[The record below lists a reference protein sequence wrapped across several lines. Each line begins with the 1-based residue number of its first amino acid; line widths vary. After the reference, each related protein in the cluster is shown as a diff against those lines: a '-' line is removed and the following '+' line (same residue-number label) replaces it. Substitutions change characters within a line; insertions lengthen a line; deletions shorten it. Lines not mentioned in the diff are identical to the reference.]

1 MKVNLSLLAQVLAQK
16 VGVEVV
22 AGPHLATN
30 GKVIF
35 VPPDL
40 MGDETAAVIVRGGVC
55 HEAVGHV
62 RHTDFSV
69 APKEKLLRSLLNVI
83 EDIRIEK
90 LAWRCYPGARRIL
103 EEMAVTVDGKGW
115 FAGPPKGQEQ
125 QQPESVL
132 LMALLRDL
140 RTRVLMQ
147 PLDPVQTADLI
158 QQAQSVFGN
167 RWPQVIALAEAG
179 AAGADT
185 AAAYQCAMD
194 ILALVCNPGKN
205 QAQSQQQQDPGAK
218 EQGEGDG
225 NGDGDGQQGDDQ
237 QDRSGDSEP
246 QGTGSQSPEDKA
258 GSKDPGE
265 GADQENASTGD
276 QSQKGDGD
284 GDGSSASQ
292 EADGHGQTAENS
304 NGSESGAEPSASS
317 GAQVGQGGAQ
327 GTAVQSCEEVTSV
340 VCDPTK
346 APDVSLDE
354 MIGQFVAG
362 GEVSQG
368 RYCRIEERPLMA
380 PAAIDGKS
388 SGLGMAARLRAD
400 LERLLLSRVQDE
412 DDAIVDRGRFDTTR
426 LVEAMMGSKEVF
438 TREQEEGEGL
448 DTEVYILVD
457 RSGSTTKIIK
467 SINEAVWGIGGAMA
481 GFEGSHLDFG
491 VWYFDDVL
499 KPAKRPHVRWAQ
511 EKKRCQAFASGGTN
525 WLGAFLH
532 LTPRLAQSKRSRKVV
547 YTITDGDLGD
557 DDAARAAI
565 RSAEKLGI
573 DLVFLMVDVPAPA
586 YAGQHRNVV
595 ASTVQSSAG
604 AQGLQRA
611 IFDSLRKSL
620 I

>member
-115 FAGPPKGQEQ
+115 FSGPPKGQEQ
-125 QQPESVL
+125 RPESVL

-205 QAQSQQQQDPGAK
+205 QAQSQQQDPGAK
-218 EQGEGDG
+218 EQGDG
-225 NGDGDGQQGDDQ
+225 NGDGQKGGDQ

-246 QGTGSQSPEDKA
+246 QGTGSQSPEEKA
-258 GSKDPGE
+258 GSKDPGAG
-265 GADQENASTGD
+265 GAGQENASTGD

-284 GDGSSASQ
+284 GSSASQ
-292 EADGHGQTAENS
+292 EAGDHGQTAENS
-304 NGSESGAEPSASS
+304 NRSESGAEPRASS
-317 GAQVGQGGAQ
+317 GAQGGQSSGQGA
-327 GTAVQSCEEVTSV
+327 AVQSCKEVTSV

-368 RYCRIEERPLMA
+368 RCSRIPEGPLMA

-457 RSGSTTKIIK
+457 RSGSTTMIIK

-491 VWYFDDVL
+491 VWYYDDVL
-499 KPAKRPHVRWAQ
+499 KSAKRPHVRWAQ
-511 EKKRCQAFASGGTN
+511 EKRRCQAFASGGTN
-525 WLGAFLH
+525 WLGAFLN
-532 LTPRLAQSKRSRKVV
+532 LTPRLAQSKRTKKVV

-557 DDAARAAI
+557 DASAQAAI

-595 ASTVQSSAG
+595 ASTVQSRAG

>member
-115 FAGPPKGQEQ
+115 FSGPPKGQEQ
-125 QQPESVL
+125 QRPESVL

-205 QAQSQQQQDPGAK
+205 QAQSQQQQNPGAK
-218 EQGEGDG
+218 EQGDGDG
-225 NGDGDGQQGDDQ
+225 NGDGQKGGDQ

-246 QGTGSQSPEDKA
+246 QGSGSQSPEDKA
-258 GSKDPGE
+258 GSKDPGAG
-265 GADQENASTGD
+265 GAGQENASTGD

-284 GDGSSASQ
+284 GSSASQ
-292 EADGHGQTAENS
+292 EAGDHGQTAENS
-304 NGSESGAEPSASS
+304 NRSESGAEPSASS
-317 GAQVGQGGAQ
+317 GAQGGQSSGQGA
-327 GTAVQSCEEVTSV
+327 AVQSCEEVTSV

-368 RYCRIEERPLMA
+368 RYCRIPEGPLMA

-457 RSGSTTKIIK
+457 RSGSTTMIIK

-491 VWYFDDVL
+491 VWYYDDVL

-511 EKKRCQAFASGGTN
+511 EKRRCQAFASGGTN
-525 WLGAFLH
+525 WLGAFLN
-532 LTPRLAQSKRSRKVV
+532 LTPRLAQSKRTKKVV

-557 DDAARAAI
+557 DASAQAAI

-595 ASTVQSSAG
+595 ASTVQSRAG